1 VTARVA
7 IVATLVALGVTVAP
21 AAAFD
26 ADERFHK
33 GALIFSIEGGY
44 GEQDNFGDNP
54 ESGMKFWNTGVRLGL
69 VPFSTIGS
77 EGPLHGALEI
87 GLEPLF
93 QRYVEP
99 RPAFFAGLAAVGR
112 YHFLDFGR
120 FVPYIELAGAAGRT
134 DLKVDEIR
142 SSFTFLLFGGVGASV
157 FFTDHA
163 AVYAGWRYQ
172 HVSNGNTSMPNRGF
186 ESHTAVVGF
195 SYFLR

>member
-1 VTARVA
+1 MTARA
-7 IVATLVALGVTVAP
+7 IIGALVALAATVVP
-21 AAAFD
+21 AVAFD
-26 ADERFHK
+26 PDQRFHK
-33 GALIFSIEGGY
+33 GALLFSVEGGY
-44 GEQDNFGDNP
+44 GEQDNFGDDF

-69 VPFSTIGS
+69 VPFAPIGA

-87 GLEPLF
+87 GFEPFF
-93 QRYVEP
+93 QRYFEP
-99 RPAFFAGLAAVGR
+99 RPAFFAGAAAVGR

-120 FVPYIELAGAAGRT
+120 VVPYIELAGAAGRT
-134 DLKVDEIR
+134 DLKVAEIR

-157 FFTDHA
+157 FITDHA

-172 HVSNGNTSMPNRGF
+172 HVSNGNTSFPNRGF